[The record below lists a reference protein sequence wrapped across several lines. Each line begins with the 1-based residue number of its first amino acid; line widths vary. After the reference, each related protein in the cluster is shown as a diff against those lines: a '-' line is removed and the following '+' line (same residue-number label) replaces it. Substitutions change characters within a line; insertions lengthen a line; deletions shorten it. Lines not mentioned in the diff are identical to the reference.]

1 MTIERTAVN
10 PVPWSLELGFN
21 QGELVSGH
29 TRTLYCSGQTAMN
42 AEGKPEHDGDMPAQL
57 ELCLDNLEA
66 VLTEAGMS
74 LTNLVRLNV
83 YTTDVDL
90 LFPHYGVLAGR
101 LAAAGVAPT
110 TTMLGV
116 TRLAIPG
123 QLVELEATA
132 VA

>member
-21 QGELVSGH
+21 QGELVQGH

-57 ELCLDNLEA
+57 GLSLDNLEA

-101 LAAAGVAPT
+101 LAAAGVTPT

>member
-1 MTIERTAVN
+1 MTIERTAIS

-29 TRTLYCSGQTAMN
+29 TRTLYCSGQTATN
-42 AEGKPEHDGDMPAQL
+42 ADGKPEHDGDLPAQL
-57 ELCLDNLEA
+57 ALSLDNLEA
-66 VLTEAGMS
+66 VLTEAGMT
-74 LTNLVRLNV
+74 LANLVRLNV
-83 YTTDVDL
+83 YTTDVDQ
-90 LFPHYGVLAGR
+90 LFPHYGVLASR
-101 LAAAGVAPT
+101 LAAAGVAPV